1 MSIYRRIVVVFS
13 VMMFCICFLV
23 FNIYNIATGEWINT
37 AASNQNTYKL
47 DIADLRGNIYDCR
60 RNLLVNRESTN
71 MAAVIPSAESQNSVL
86 SVLDENERKDV
97 SKLFASETPF
107 SLNLKDKSVKSVGV
121 EMFKVPI
128 RYSNKPLCIHTI
140 GYLDSLNDGVI
151 GIEKAYNDFLKE
163 TGSHISVKYRVDAL
177 GRILEE
183 DKTQIDDKSYLK
195 TNGVVLTI
203 DSRIQEIVEEVGNKY
218 IDCGAIVVTE
228 VPSCKI
234 RAIASFPSFSI
245 NNMEDSLNDP
255 RLPFLNR
262 TMSAYN
268 VGSIFKLVTA
278 ATALEKDIDG
288 NEVYNCL
295 GKIKVDDA
303 EFHCFNSEGHNDV
316 DMKNAIAFS
325 CNSYFVNLSSK
336 ISPIDIWN
344 MSKNLGFEKSIELAP
359 GFFSEEG
366 KIPSKK
372 ELANKKTMASFSFG
386 QSSLMATP
394 IQISGLINTI
404 ASKGIYSE
412 PQLVEGLVNENL
424 EYIEK
429 KQVQEQKQVISEKSA
444 EYLKEGMQAAVEYG
458 TATKGKP
465 QNIAAAAKTATAETG
480 LKENGKSIEQ
490 SWYAGFYPSD
500 NPKYSVVILSEN
512 GKTGGESCGPA
523 FKELADS
530 IYSRLPSLLD
540 N

>member
-1 MSIYRRIVVVFS
+1 MSIYKRIIVVFS

-71 MAAVIPSAESQNSVL
+71 MAAVIPSAESQNSIL
-86 SVLDENERKDV
+86 SVLDENEKKDV

-121 EMFKVPI
+121 EMFKVPV

-228 VPSCKI
+228 VPNCKI

-404 ASKGIYSE
+404 AAKGIYSE

-444 EYLKEGMQAAVEYG
+444 EYLKEGMKAAVEYG
-458 TATKGKP
+458 TATKGKT

-530 IYSRLPSLLD
+530 IYSRLPALLD

>member
-1 MSIYRRIVVVFS
+1 MSIYKRIVVVFS

-71 MAAVIPSAESQNSVL
+71 MAAVIPSAESQNSIL
-86 SVLDENERKDV
+86 SVLDENEKKDV

-107 SLNLKDKSVKSVGV
+107 SLNLKDKSIKSVGV
-121 EMFKVPI
+121 EMFKVPV

-429 KQVQEQKQVISEKSA
+429 KQVQEQRQVISEKSA
-444 EYLKEGMQAAVEYG
+444 EYLKEGMKAAVEYG